1 MEIKIAFLRGINV
14 SGHNILP
21 MAELRGMMTGLG
33 YEGVQTYIQSGNIL
47 FRSKETNHAKLAAT
61 LQDQIFQ
68 HFGIQS
74 PVIIRTAHELENVLK
89 ADGRLH
95 EKETLLDRIYY
106 TFLADFPAAE
116 NIEKLRSYPAG
127 SDLSTV
133 QGKEVYLYCP
143 GGYGST
149 KLNNNLIEKL
159 LGVTATT
166 RNLKTVQKMIT
177 LAQNAND

>member
-1 MEIKIAFLRGINV
+1 MEQRIAFLRGINV

-21 MAELRGMMTGLG
+21 MAELRAMMTGLG

-47 FRSKETNHAKLAAT
+47 FRSKETNSRKLASIIEA
-61 LQDQIFQ
+61 QIRKQ
-68 HFGIQS
+68 FGIQS
-74 PVIIRTAHELENVLK
+74 PVIIRTASELKKILES
-89 ADGRLH
+89 DRRLH
-95 EKETLLDRIYY
+95 EKDTLLDRMYY

-116 NIEKLRSYPAG
+116 KIEEIQAYPAG
-127 SDLSTV
+127 SDFCTV
-133 QGKEVYLYCP
+133 VGKEVYLYCP
-143 GGYGST
+143 GGYGNT

-166 RNLKTVQKMIT
+166 RNLKTVQKMII